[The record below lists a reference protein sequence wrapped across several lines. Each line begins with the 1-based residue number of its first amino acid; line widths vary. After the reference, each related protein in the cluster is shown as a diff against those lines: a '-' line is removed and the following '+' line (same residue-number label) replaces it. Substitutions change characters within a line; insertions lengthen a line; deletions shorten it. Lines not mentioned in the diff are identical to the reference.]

1 MWPHPFQGQF
11 VVRRLGLAMFN
22 QHTKFE
28 VSKITCIKDMKCI
41 AICKNSRLSHP
52 LEELGVHLWLDG
64 KRMDDF
70 LLMIIEHFCK
80 LSQLRHY
87 KAKSVKIGVLWTG
100 GSLWV
105 QILVFF
111 CSRLLSTEV
120 DFYWQKQ
127 QNHILCHPLGDLGAT
142 YTVHLWLGGKR
153 MVNFLLVLIEHFC

>member
-87 KAKSVKIGVLWTG
+87 KAKSVKIGVL
-100 GSLWV
+100 
-105 QILVFF
+105 
-111 CSRLLSTEV
+111 
-120 DFYWQKQ
+120 
-127 QNHILCHPLGDLGAT
+127 
-142 YTVHLWLGGKR
+142 
-153 MVNFLLVLIEHFC
+153 